1 MTWLEGRQVWLPRAP
16 RDILSECPALGR
28 KGCLLDLCDGHICVV
43 GLSSRFPNVSAAVDV
58 CSR

>member
-1 MTWLEGRQVWLPRAP
+1 MWLPRAP

-28 KGCLLDLCDGHICVV
+28 KGCLLDLCDGHTCVV